1 MATIQTRVAICENL
15 GNRPIFL
22 NVVEV
27 GLHALAEVKIRPVVE
42 DLPKTPLVGKYN
54 KIDLLIDNTSGYFKK
69 KNTLRGQQYFLDH
82 FNIKQDIAPA
92 HLKSDTFFKYY
103 KKKLDLKL
111 DNFRRKKNYLFED
124 NNPIKNS
131 KRISNLMDFKKI
143 NLHNNIF
150 LKGNF
155 ENENYFHSY
164 RDDLIELFTV
174 KPQYIKNNSTFIDML
189 LNTNSISIHIR
200 QNRFSDQNIKKNN
213 HDNILKSKK
222 FVDDTMEYIERSI
235 KFFNSKIE
243 DPTFFI
249 WSNDFTDLNSLFNKY
264 KKNNLHFIV
273 GNDVINDF
281 NLFKYA
287 KHFIVGPST
296 FHWWGAWL
304 NNSPNKICLI
314 PKNINPSNNDNFWP
328 QNWLKI

>member
-1 MATIQTRVAICENL
+1 MKKSLIVEISEGL
-15 GNRPIFL
+15 GNQLFMYS
-22 NVVEV
+22 NAF
-27 GLHALAEVKIRPVVE
+27 ALAK
-42 DLPKTPLVGKYN
+42 DN
-54 KIDLLIDNTSGYFKK
+54 KIDLLIDNTSGYFRK
-69 KNTLRGQQYFLDH
+69 KNKLRGQQYFLDY

-92 HLKSDTFFKYY
+92 HLKSDTFFKYF

-111 DNFRRKKNYLFED
+111 DNFRSKKNYLFED
-124 NNPIKNS
+124 NNPVKNS
-131 KRISNLMDFKKI
+131 KKISSLMDFKKI

-164 RDDLIELFTV
+164 RDDLIKLFTV
-174 KPQYIKNNSTFIDML
+174 KSQYIKNNSTLIDML

-200 QNRFSDQNIKKNN
+200 QNRFSDQNIKKDN

-222 FVDDTMEYIERSI
+222 FVDDSMEYIERSI

-249 WSNDFTDLNSLFNKY
+249 WSNDFTDLNSLFNRY
-264 KKNNLHFIV
+264 KKNNLHFV
-273 GNDVINDF
+273 EGNDAINDF

>member
-1 MATIQTRVAICENL
+1 MKKSLIVEISEGL
-15 GNRPIFL
+15 GNQLFMYS
-22 NVVEV
+22 NAF
-27 GLHALAEVKIRPVVE
+27 ALAK
-42 DLPKTPLVGKYN
+42 DN
-54 KIDLLIDNTSGYFKK
+54 KIDLLIDNTSGYFRK
-69 KNTLRGQQYFLDH
+69 KNKLRGQQYFLDH

-92 HLKSDTFFKYY
+92 HLKSDTFFKYF

-111 DNFRRKKNYLFED
+111 DNFRSKKNYLFED
-124 NNPIKNS
+124 NNPVKNS
-131 KRISNLMDFKKI
+131 KKISSLMDFKKI

-164 RDDLIELFTV
+164 RDDLIKLFTV
-174 KPQYIKNNSTFIDML
+174 KSQYIKNNSTLIDML

-200 QNRFSDQNIKKNN
+200 QNRFSDQNIKKDN

-222 FVDDTMEYIERSI
+222 FVDDSMEYIERSI

-249 WSNDFTDLNSLFNKY
+249 WSNDFTDVNSLFNRY
-264 KKNNLHFIV
+264 KKNNLHFV
-273 GNDVINDF
+273 EGNDAINDF

>member
-1 MATIQTRVAICENL
+1 MKKSLIVEISEGL
-15 GNRPIFL
+15 GNQLFMYS
-22 NVVEV
+22 NAF
-27 GLHALAEVKIRPVVE
+27 ALAKN
-42 DLPKTPLVGKYN
+42 N
-54 KIDLLIDNTSGYFKK
+54 KIDLLIDNTSGYFRK
-69 KNTLRGQQYFLDH
+69 KNKLRGQQYFLDY

-92 HLKSDTFFKYY
+92 HLKSDTFFKYF

-111 DNFRRKKNYLFED
+111 DNFRSKKNYLFED
-124 NNPIKNS
+124 NNPVKNS
-131 KRISNLMDFKKI
+131 KKISSLMDFKKI

-164 RDDLIELFTV
+164 RDDLIKLFTV
-174 KPQYIKNNSTFIDML
+174 KSQYIKNNSTLIDML

-200 QNRFSDQNIKKNN
+200 QNRFSDQNIKKDN

-222 FVDDTMEYIERSI
+222 FVDDSMEYIERSI

-249 WSNDFTDLNSLFNKY
+249 WSNDFTDLNSLFNRY
-264 KKNNLHFIV
+264 KKNNLHFV
-273 GNDVINDF
+273 EGNDAINDF

>member
-1 MATIQTRVAICENL
+1 MKKSLIVEISEGL
-15 GNRPIFL
+15 GNQLFMYS
-22 NVVEV
+22 NAF
-27 GLHALAEVKIRPVVE
+27 ALAKN
-42 DLPKTPLVGKYN
+42 N
-54 KIDLLIDNTSGYFKK
+54 KIDLLIDNTSGYFRK
-69 KNTLRGQQYFLDH
+69 KNKLRGQQYFLDH

-92 HLKSDTFFKYY
+92 HLKSDTFFKYF

-111 DNFRRKKNYLFED
+111 DNFRSKKNYLFED
-124 NNPIKNS
+124 NNPVKNS
-131 KRISNLMDFKKI
+131 KKISSLMDFKKI

-164 RDDLIELFTV
+164 RDDLIKLFTV
-174 KPQYIKNNSTFIDML
+174 KSQYIKNNSTLIDML

-200 QNRFSDQNIKKNN
+200 QNRFSDQNIKKDN
-213 HDNILKSKK
+213 HDNIFKSKK
-222 FVDDTMEYIERSI
+222 FVDDSMEYIERSI

-249 WSNDFTDLNSLFNKY
+249 WSNDFTDLNSLFNRY
-264 KKNNLHFIV
+264 KKNNLHFV
-273 GNDVINDF
+273 EGNDTINDF

>member
-1 MATIQTRVAICENL
+1 MKKSLIVEISEGL
-15 GNRPIFL
+15 GNQLFMYS
-22 NVVEV
+22 NAF
-27 GLHALAEVKIRPVVE
+27 ALA
-42 DLPKTPLVGKYN
+42 KYN
-54 KIDLLIDNTSGYFKK
+54 RIDLLIDNTSGYFKV
-69 KNTLRGQQYFLDH
+69 KNKLRGQQYLLDR

-92 HLKSDTFFKYY
+92 HLKSDTFFKYF
-103 KKKLDLKL
+103 KKKLDFKL
-111 DNFRRKKNYLFED
+111 DNFRNKKKYLFED
-124 NNPIKNS
+124 NNPVKNS
-131 KRISNLMDFKKI
+131 KRISSLTDFKNI

-164 RDDLIELFTV
+164 RDDFIELFSV
-174 KPQYIKNNSTFIDML
+174 KPQYVKDNSALIDML

-200 QNRFSDQNIKKNN
+200 QNRFSDQNIKKNS
-213 HDNILKSKK
+213 HDNILKSKR
-222 FVDDTMEYIERSI
+222 FVDDSMEYIDRSI
-235 KFFNSKIE
+235 KFFNSKIK
-243 DPTFFI
+243 DPTFFV
-249 WSNDFTDLNSLFNKY
+249 WSNDFTDLNTLFNKH

-273 GNDVINDF
+273 GNDAINDF

-304 NNSPNKICLI
+304 NSSPNKICLI

>member
-1 MATIQTRVAICENL
+1 MKKSLIVEISEGL
-15 GNRPIFL
+15 GNQLFMYS
-22 NVVEV
+22 NAF
-27 GLHALAEVKIRPVVE
+27 ALAKN
-42 DLPKTPLVGKYN
+42 N
-54 KIDLLIDNTSGYFKK
+54 KIDLLIDNTSGYFRK
-69 KNTLRGQQYFLDH
+69 KNKLRGQQYFLDY

-92 HLKSDTFFKYY
+92 HLKSDTFFKYF

-111 DNFRRKKNYLFED
+111 DNFRSKKNYLFED
-124 NNPIKNS
+124 NNPVKNS
-131 KRISNLMDFKKI
+131 KKISSLMDFKKI

-164 RDDLIELFTV
+164 RDDLIKLFTV
-174 KPQYIKNNSTFIDML
+174 KSQYIKNNSTLIDML

-200 QNRFSDQNIKKNN
+200 QNRFSDQNIKKDN

-222 FVDDTMEYIERSI
+222 FVDDSMEYIERSI

-249 WSNDFTDLNSLFNKY
+249 WSNDFTNLDYFFAKY
-264 KKNNLHFIV
+264 KEGNFYFIQ
-273 GNDVINDF
+273 GNDVLNDF

>member
-1 MATIQTRVAICENL
+1 MKKSLIVEISEGL
-15 GNRPIFL
+15 GNQLFMYS
-22 NVVEV
+22 NAF
-27 GLHALAEVKIRPVVE
+27 ALA
-42 DLPKTPLVGKYN
+42 KYN

-69 KNTLRGQQYFLDH
+69 KNKLRGQQYLLDC

-92 HLKSDTFFKYY
+92 YLKSDTFFKYF
-103 KKKLDLKL
+103 KKKLDVKL
-111 DNFRRKKNYLFED
+111 DNFRSKKNYLFED
-124 NNPIKNS
+124 NNPFKNS
-131 KRISNLMDFKKI
+131 KRISSLIDFKKI

-164 RDDLIELFTV
+164 RDDLIKLFSV
-174 KPQYIKNNSTFIDML
+174 KPQFIKNNSTLVNML
-189 LNTNSISIHIR
+189 LSTNSISIHIR

-222 FVDDTMEYIERSI
+222 FVDDTMEYIDRSI
-235 KFFNSKIE
+235 KFFNSRIK

-264 KKNNLHFIV
+264 KKNSLHFIK
-273 GNDVINDF
+273 GNDAINDF

>member
-1 MATIQTRVAICENL
+1 MKKSLIVEISEGL
-15 GNRPIFL
+15 GNQLFMYS
-22 NVVEV
+22 NAF
-27 GLHALAEVKIRPVVE
+27 ALAKN
-42 DLPKTPLVGKYN
+42 N
-54 KIDLLIDNTSGYFKK
+54 KIDLLIDNTSGYFRK
-69 KNTLRGQQYFLDH
+69 KNKLRGQQYFLDY

-92 HLKSDTFFKYY
+92 HLKSDTFFKYF

-111 DNFRRKKNYLFED
+111 DNFRSKKNYLFED
-124 NNPIKNS
+124 NNPVKNS
-131 KRISNLMDFKKI
+131 KKISSLMDFKKI

-164 RDDLIELFTV
+164 RDDLIKLFTV
-174 KPQYIKNNSTFIDML
+174 KSQYIKNNSTLIDML

-200 QNRFSDQNIKKNN
+200 QNRFSDQNIKKDN

-222 FVDDTMEYIERSI
+222 FVDDSMEYIERSI

-249 WSNDFTDLNSLFNKY
+249 WSNDFTDLNSLFNRY
-264 KKNNLHFIV
+264 KKNNLHFV
-273 GNDVINDF
+273 EGNDTINDF

>member
-1 MATIQTRVAICENL
+1 MKKSLIVEISEGL
-15 GNRPIFL
+15 GNQLFMYS
-22 NVVEV
+22 NAF
-27 GLHALAEVKIRPVVE
+27 ALAKN
-42 DLPKTPLVGKYN
+42 N
-54 KIDLLIDNTSGYFKK
+54 KIDLLIDNTSGYFRK
-69 KNTLRGQQYFLDH
+69 KNKLRGQQYFLDH

-92 HLKSDTFFKYY
+92 HLKSDTFFKYF
-103 KKKLDLKL
+103 KKKLDLEL
-111 DNFRRKKNYLFED
+111 DNFRSKKNYLFED
-124 NNPIKNS
+124 NNPVKNS
-131 KRISNLMDFKKI
+131 KKISSLMDFKKI

-164 RDDLIELFTV
+164 RDDLIKLFTV
-174 KPQYIKNNSTFIDML
+174 KSQYIKNNSTLIDML

-200 QNRFSDQNIKKNN
+200 QNRFSDQNIKKDN

-222 FVDDTMEYIERSI
+222 FVDDSMEYIERSI

-249 WSNDFTDLNSLFNKY
+249 WSNDFTDVNSLFNRY
-264 KKNNLHFIV
+264 KKNNLHFV
-273 GNDVINDF
+273 EGNDAINDF

>member
-1 MATIQTRVAICENL
+1 MKKSLIVEISEGL
-15 GNRPIFL
+15 GNQLFMYS
-22 NVVEV
+22 NAF
-27 GLHALAEVKIRPVVE
+27 ALAKN
-42 DLPKTPLVGKYN
+42 N
-54 KIDLLIDNTSGYFKK
+54 KIDLLIDNTSGYFRK
-69 KNTLRGQQYFLDH
+69 KNKLRGQQYFLDH

-92 HLKSDTFFKYY
+92 HLKSDTFFKYF

-111 DNFRRKKNYLFED
+111 DNFRSKKNYLFED
-124 NNPIKNS
+124 NNPVKNS
-131 KRISNLMDFKKI
+131 KKISSLMDFKKI

-164 RDDLIELFTV
+164 RDDLIKLFTV
-174 KPQYIKNNSTFIDML
+174 KSQYIKNNSTLIDML

-200 QNRFSDQNIKKNN
+200 QNRFSDQNIKKDN

-222 FVDDTMEYIERSI
+222 FVDDSMEYIERSI

-249 WSNDFTDLNSLFNKY
+249 WSNDFTDVNSLFNRY
-264 KKNNLHFIV
+264 KKNNLHFV
-273 GNDVINDF
+273 EGNDAINDF

>member
-1 MATIQTRVAICENL
+1 MKKSLIVEISEGL
-15 GNRPIFL
+15 GNQLFMYS
-22 NVVEV
+22 NAF
-27 GLHALAEVKIRPVVE
+27 ALAKH
-42 DLPKTPLVGKYN
+42 N

-235 KFFNSKIE
+235 KFYNSKIE

-304 NNSPNKICLI
+304 NNSPNKICLM

>member
-1 MATIQTRVAICENL
+1 MKKSLIVEISEGL
-15 GNRPIFL
+15 GNQLFMYS
-22 NVVEV
+22 NAF
-27 GLHALAEVKIRPVVE
+27 ALAKN
-42 DLPKTPLVGKYN
+42 N
-54 KIDLLIDNTSGYFKK
+54 KIDLLIDNTSGYFRK
-69 KNTLRGQQYFLDH
+69 KNKLRGQQYFLDY

-92 HLKSDTFFKYY
+92 HLKSDTFFKYF

-111 DNFRRKKNYLFED
+111 DNFRSKKNYLFED
-124 NNPIKNS
+124 NNPVKNS
-131 KRISNLMDFKKI
+131 KKISSLMDFKKI

-164 RDDLIELFTV
+164 RDDLIKLFTV
-174 KPQYIKNNSTFIDML
+174 KSQYIKNNSTLIDML

-200 QNRFSDQNIKKNN
+200 QNRFSDQNIKKDN

-222 FVDDTMEYIERSI
+222 FVDDSMEYIERSI

-249 WSNDFTDLNSLFNKY
+249 WSNDFTDVNSLFNRY
-264 KKNNLHFIV
+264 KKNNLHFV
-273 GNDVINDF
+273 EGNDAINDF

>member
-1 MATIQTRVAICENL
+1 MKKSLIVEISEGL
-15 GNRPIFL
+15 GNQLFMYS
-22 NVVEV
+22 NAF
-27 GLHALAEVKIRPVVE
+27 ALAKN
-42 DLPKTPLVGKYN
+42 N
-54 KIDLLIDNTSGYFKK
+54 KIDLLIDNTSGYFRK
-69 KNTLRGQQYFLDH
+69 KNKLRGQQYFLDH

-92 HLKSDTFFKYY
+92 HLKSDTFFKYF

-111 DNFRRKKNYLFED
+111 DNFRSKKNYLFED
-124 NNPIKNS
+124 NNPVKNS
-131 KRISNLMDFKKI
+131 KKISSLMDFKKI

-164 RDDLIELFTV
+164 RDDLIKLFTV
-174 KPQYIKNNSTFIDML
+174 KSQYIKNNSTLIDML

-200 QNRFSDQNIKKNN
+200 QNRFSDQNIKKDN
-213 HDNILKSKK
+213 HDNIFKSKK
-222 FVDDTMEYIERSI
+222 FVDDSMEYIERSI

-249 WSNDFTDLNSLFNKY
+249 WSNDFTDVNSLFNRY
-264 KKNNLHFIV
+264 KKNNLHFV
-273 GNDVINDF
+273 EGNDAINDF

>member
-1 MATIQTRVAICENL
+1 MKKSLIVEISEGL
-15 GNRPIFL
+15 GNQLFMYS
-22 NVVEV
+22 NAF
-27 GLHALAEVKIRPVVE
+27 ALAK
-42 DLPKTPLVGKYN
+42 DN
-54 KIDLLIDNTSGYFKK
+54 KIDLLIDNTSGYFRK
-69 KNTLRGQQYFLDH
+69 KNKLRGQQYFLDH

-92 HLKSDTFFKYY
+92 HLKSDTFFKYF

-111 DNFRRKKNYLFED
+111 DNFRSKKNYLFED
-124 NNPIKNS
+124 NNPVKNS
-131 KRISNLMDFKKI
+131 KKISSLMDFKKI

-164 RDDLIELFTV
+164 RDDLIKLFTV
-174 KPQYIKNNSTFIDML
+174 KSQYIKNNSTLIDML

-200 QNRFSDQNIKKNN
+200 QNRFSDQNIKKDN

-222 FVDDTMEYIERSI
+222 FVDDSMEYIERSI

-249 WSNDFTDLNSLFNKY
+249 WSNDFTDLNSLFNRY
-264 KKNNLHFIV
+264 KKNNLHFV
-273 GNDVINDF
+273 EGNDAINDF

>member
-1 MATIQTRVAICENL
+1 MKKSLIVEISEGL
-15 GNRPIFL
+15 GNQLFMYS
-22 NVVEV
+22 NAF
-27 GLHALAEVKIRPVVE
+27 ALAKN
-42 DLPKTPLVGKYN
+42 N
-54 KIDLLIDNTSGYFKK
+54 KIDLLIDNTSGYFRK
-69 KNTLRGQQYFLDH
+69 KNKLRGQQYFLDH

-92 HLKSDTFFKYY
+92 HLKSDTFFKYF

-111 DNFRRKKNYLFED
+111 DNFRSKKNYLFED
-124 NNPIKNS
+124 NNPVKNS
-131 KRISNLMDFKKI
+131 KKISSLMDFKKI

-164 RDDLIELFTV
+164 RDDLIKLFTV
-174 KPQYIKNNSTFIDML
+174 KSQYIKNNSTLIDML

-200 QNRFSDQNIKKNN
+200 QNRFSDQNIKKDN

-222 FVDDTMEYIERSI
+222 FVDDSMEYIERSI

-249 WSNDFTDLNSLFNKY
+249 WSNDFTDVNSLFNRY
-264 KKNNLHFIV
+264 KKNNLHFV
-273 GNDVINDF
+273 EGNDTINDF

>member
-1 MATIQTRVAICENL
+1 MKKSLIVEISEGL
-15 GNRPIFL
+15 GNQLFMYS
-22 NVVEV
+22 NAF
-27 GLHALAEVKIRPVVE
+27 ALAKN
-42 DLPKTPLVGKYN
+42 N
-54 KIDLLIDNTSGYFKK
+54 KIDLLIDNTSGYFRK
-69 KNTLRGQQYFLDH
+69 KNKLRGQQYFLDH

-92 HLKSDTFFKYY
+92 HLKSDTFFKYF

-111 DNFRRKKNYLFED
+111 DNFRSKKNYLFED
-124 NNPIKNS
+124 NNPVKNS
-131 KRISNLMDFKKI
+131 KKISSLMDFKKI

-164 RDDLIELFTV
+164 RDDLIKLFTV
-174 KPQYIKNNSTFIDML
+174 KSQYIKNNSTLIDML

-200 QNRFSDQNIKKNN
+200 QNRFSDQNIKKDN
-213 HDNILKSKK
+213 HDNIFKSKK
-222 FVDDTMEYIERSI
+222 FVDDSMEYIERSI

-249 WSNDFTDLNSLFNKY
+249 WSNDFTDVNSLFNRY
-264 KKNNLHFIV
+264 KKNNLHFV
-273 GNDVINDF
+273 EGNDTINDF

>member
-1 MATIQTRVAICENL
+1 MKKSLIVEISEGL
-15 GNRPIFL
+15 GNQLFMYS
-22 NVVEV
+22 NAF
-27 GLHALAEVKIRPVVE
+27 ALAKN
-42 DLPKTPLVGKYN
+42 N
-54 KIDLLIDNTSGYFKK
+54 KIDLLIDNTSGYFKV
-69 KNTLRGQQYFLDH
+69 KNKLRGQQYLLDR

-92 HLKSDTFFKYY
+92 HLKSDTFFKYF

-111 DNFRRKKNYLFED
+111 DNFRSKKNYLFED
-124 NNPIKNS
+124 NNPVKNS
-131 KRISNLMDFKKI
+131 KKISSLMDFKKI

-164 RDDLIELFTV
+164 RDDLIKLFTV
-174 KPQYIKNNSTFIDML
+174 KSQYIKNNSTLIDML

-200 QNRFSDQNIKKNN
+200 QNRFSDQNIKKDN

-222 FVDDTMEYIERSI
+222 FVDDSMEYIERSI

-249 WSNDFTDLNSLFNKY
+249 WSNDFTDVNSLFNRY
-264 KKNNLHFIV
+264 KKNNLHFV
-273 GNDVINDF
+273 EGNDAINDF

>member
-1 MATIQTRVAICENL
+1 MKKSLIVEISEGL
-15 GNRPIFL
+15 GNQLFMYS
-22 NVVEV
+22 NAF
-27 GLHALAEVKIRPVVE
+27 ALAKN
-42 DLPKTPLVGKYN
+42 N
-54 KIDLLIDNTSGYFKK
+54 KIDLLIDNTSGYFRK
-69 KNTLRGQQYFLDH
+69 KNKLRGQQYFLDH

-92 HLKSDTFFKYY
+92 HLKSDTFFKYF

-111 DNFRRKKNYLFED
+111 DNFRSKKNYLFED
-124 NNPIKNS
+124 NNPVKNS
-131 KRISNLMDFKKI
+131 KKISSLMDFKKI

-164 RDDLIELFTV
+164 RDDLIKLFTV
-174 KPQYIKNNSTFIDML
+174 KSQYIKNNSTLIDML

-200 QNRFSDQNIKKNN
+200 QNRFSDQNIKKDN

-222 FVDDTMEYIERSI
+222 FVDDSMEYIERSI

-249 WSNDFTDLNSLFNKY
+249 WSNDFTDLNSLFNRY
-264 KKNNLHFIV
+264 KKNNLHFV
-273 GNDVINDF
+273 EGNDAINDF

>member
-1 MATIQTRVAICENL
+1 MKKSLIVEISEGL
-15 GNRPIFL
+15 GNQLFMYS
-22 NVVEV
+22 NAF
-27 GLHALAEVKIRPVVE
+27 ALAKN
-42 DLPKTPLVGKYN
+42 N
-54 KIDLLIDNTSGYFKK
+54 KIDLLIDNTSGYFRK
-69 KNTLRGQQYFLDH
+69 KNKLRGQQYFLDH

-92 HLKSDTFFKYY
+92 HLKSDTFFKYF

-111 DNFRRKKNYLFED
+111 DNFRSKKNYLFED
-124 NNPIKNS
+124 NNPVKNS
-131 KRISNLMDFKKI
+131 KKISSLMDFKKI

-164 RDDLIELFTV
+164 RDDLIKLFTV
-174 KPQYIKNNSTFIDML
+174 KSQYIKNNSTLIDML

-213 HDNILKSKK
+213 HDNIFKSKK
-222 FVDDTMEYIERSI
+222 FVDDSMEYIERSI

-249 WSNDFTDLNSLFNKY
+249 WSNDFTDVNSLFNRY
-264 KKNNLHFIV
+264 KKNNLHFV
-273 GNDVINDF
+273 EGNDAINDF

>member
-1 MATIQTRVAICENL
+1 MKKSLIVEISEGL
-15 GNRPIFL
+15 GNQLFMYS
-22 NVVEV
+22 NAF
-27 GLHALAEVKIRPVVE
+27 ALAKN
-42 DLPKTPLVGKYN
+42 N
-54 KIDLLIDNTSGYFKK
+54 KIDLLIDNTSGYFRK
-69 KNTLRGQQYFLDH
+69 KNKLRGQQYFLDH

-92 HLKSDTFFKYY
+92 HLKSDTFFKYF

-111 DNFRRKKNYLFED
+111 DNFRSKKNYLFED
-124 NNPIKNS
+124 NNPVKNS
-131 KRISNLMDFKKI
+131 KKISSLMDFKKI

-164 RDDLIELFTV
+164 RDDLIKLFTV
-174 KPQYIKNNSTFIDML
+174 KSQYIKNNSTLIDML

-200 QNRFSDQNIKKNN
+200 QNRFSDQNIKKDN
-213 HDNILKSKK
+213 HDNIFKSKK
-222 FVDDTMEYIERSI
+222 FVDDSMEYIERSI

-249 WSNDFTDLNSLFNKY
+249 WSNDFTDLNSLFNRY
-264 KKNNLHFIV
+264 KKNNLHFV
-273 GNDVINDF
+273 EGNDAINDF

>member
-1 MATIQTRVAICENL
+1 MKKSLIVEISEGL
-15 GNRPIFL
+15 GNQLFMYS
-22 NVVEV
+22 NAF
-27 GLHALAEVKIRPVVE
+27 ALAKN
-42 DLPKTPLVGKYN
+42 N
-54 KIDLLIDNTSGYFKK
+54 KIDLLIDNTSGYFRK
-69 KNTLRGQQYFLDH
+69 KNKLRGQQYFLDY

-92 HLKSDTFFKYY
+92 HLKSDTFFKYF

-111 DNFRRKKNYLFED
+111 DNFRSKKNYLFED
-124 NNPIKNS
+124 NNPVKNS
-131 KRISNLMDFKKI
+131 KKISSLMDFKKI

-164 RDDLIELFTV
+164 RDDLIKLFTV
-174 KPQYIKNNSTFIDML
+174 KSQYIKNNSTLIDML

-200 QNRFSDQNIKKNN
+200 QNRFSDQNIKKDN
-213 HDNILKSKK
+213 HDNIFKSKK
-222 FVDDTMEYIERSI
+222 FVDDSMEYIERSI

-249 WSNDFTDLNSLFNKY
+249 WSNDFTDVNSLFNRY
-264 KKNNLHFIV
+264 KKNNLHFV
-273 GNDVINDF
+273 EGNDAINDF

>member
-1 MATIQTRVAICENL
+1 MKKSLIVEISEGL
-15 GNRPIFL
+15 GNQLFMYS
-22 NVVEV
+22 NAF
-27 GLHALAEVKIRPVVE
+27 ALAK
-42 DLPKTPLVGKYN
+42 DN
-54 KIDLLIDNTSGYFKK
+54 KIDLLIDNTSGYFRK
-69 KNTLRGQQYFLDH
+69 KNKLRGQQYFLDY

-92 HLKSDTFFKYY
+92 HLKSDTFFKYF
-103 KKKLDLKL
+103 KKKLDLEL
-111 DNFRRKKNYLFED
+111 DNFRSKKNYLFED
-124 NNPIKNS
+124 NNPVKNS
-131 KRISNLMDFKKI
+131 KKISSLMDFKKI

-164 RDDLIELFTV
+164 RDDLIKLFTV
-174 KPQYIKNNSTFIDML
+174 KSQYIKNNSTLIDML

-200 QNRFSDQNIKKNN
+200 QNRFSDQNIKKDN

-222 FVDDTMEYIERSI
+222 FVDDSMEYIERSI

-249 WSNDFTDLNSLFNKY
+249 WSNDFTDVNSLFNRY
-264 KKNNLHFIV
+264 KKNNLHFV
-273 GNDVINDF
+273 EGNDAINDF

-328 QNWLKI
+328 QNWLKIYIFILFNALFK